1 MDKRKQ
7 TKIVATISDLNCGVD
22 FLTTLY
28 NNGMNVVRLNT
39 AHQSHEG
46 SLLVIENV
54 RKVSSSIPLLVDTKG
69 PEVRTFNVPKEGL
82 TVEEGEIIA
91 IGDNLGDQKGFFTN
105 YDGFVKG
112 RS

>member
-46 SLLVIENV
+46 SLLVIDNV

-69 PEVRTFNVPKEGL
+69 PEV
-82 TVEEGEIIA
+82 
-91 IGDNLGDQKGFFTN
+91 
-105 YDGFVKG
+105 
-112 RS
+112 